1 MSSTTSENA
10 IDFIR
15 SQESIIVAQK
25 IQLSVNERNISLFQK
40 TIKEL
45 QTEVLYYK
53 NRMACL
59 EKDMLEMADKDYTH
73 LNKIRYIY
81 IKI

>member
-1 MSSTTSENA
+1 MATTTSENA

-25 IQLSVNERNISLFQK
+25 IQLSVNERNIALFQK

-45 QTEVLYYK
+45 QEEVLYYK

-59 EKDMLEMADKDYTH
+59 EKDMLEMADKE
-73 LNKIRYIY
+73 
-81 IKI
+81 

>member
-1 MSSTTSENA
+1 MASTTSENA

-25 IQLSVNERNISLFQK
+25 IQLSVNERNIALFQK

-45 QTEVLYYK
+45 QEEVLYYK

-59 EKDMLEMADKDYTH
+59 EKDMLEMADKE
-73 LNKIRYIY
+73 
-81 IKI
+81 

>member
-1 MSSTTSENA
+1 MASTTSENA

-45 QTEVLYYK
+45 QAEVLYYK
-53 NRMACL
+53 NRMVCL
-59 EKDMLEMADKDYTH
+59 EKDMLEMADKE
-73 LNKIRYIY
+73 
-81 IKI
+81 

>member
-45 QTEVLYYK
+45 QEEVLYYK

-59 EKDMLEMADKDYTH
+59 EKDMLEMADKE
-73 LNKIRYIY
+73 
-81 IKI
+81 

>member
-1 MSSTTSENA
+1 MASTTSENA

-15 SQESIIVAQK
+15 LQESIIVAQK

-45 QTEVLYYK
+45 QAEVLYYK

-59 EKDMLEMADKDYTH
+59 EKDMLEMADKE
-73 LNKIRYIY
+73 
-81 IKI
+81 

>member
-1 MSSTTSENA
+1 MASTTSENA

-45 QTEVLYYK
+45 QAEVLYYK

-59 EKDMLEMADKDYTH
+59 EKDMLEMADKE
-73 LNKIRYIY
+73 
-81 IKI
+81 

>member
-45 QTEVLYYK
+45 QAEVLYYK

-59 EKDMLEMADKDYTH
+59 EKDMLEMADKE
-73 LNKIRYIY
+73 
-81 IKI
+81 

>member
-1 MSSTTSENA
+1 MASTTSENA

-45 QTEVLYYK
+45 QEEVLYYK

-59 EKDMLEMADKDYTH
+59 EKDMLEMADKE
-73 LNKIRYIY
+73 
-81 IKI
+81 